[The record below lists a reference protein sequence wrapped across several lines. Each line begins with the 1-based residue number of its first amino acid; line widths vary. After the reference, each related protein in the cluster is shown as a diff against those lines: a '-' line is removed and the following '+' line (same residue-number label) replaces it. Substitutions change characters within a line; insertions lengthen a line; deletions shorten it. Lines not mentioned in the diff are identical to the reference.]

1 MLLANPTD
9 FKANRLPALQKYLG
23 GSPPTD
29 SYLLEVLKA
38 AQADAQRQLRVLLE
52 PTTIFAGGEP
62 TPDELASIGASPYL
76 VEPAY
81 DFEPNQW
88 SSDAWGFL
96 PTRQKPVQSVSGVQF
111 VWPGTGTIFTM
122 PENWIRLDRKYGHI
136 QFVPIGGSAQ
146 TMPLSIY
153 MMQSLGGGRVM
164 PQMIKLRYVAGLAN
178 AAQDYPDLVD
188 LIQRMAALR
197 MLQSAVL
204 AASSSISADGLS
216 QSSSAPDLG
225 KMGDSI
231 DAQLGRIRD
240 QIHGVRM
247 AFC

>member
-1 MLLANPTD
+1 MLLLTNVSD
-9 FKANRLPALQKYLG
+9 FRANRLPALQKYLG
-23 GSPPTD
+23 SPLPTD
-29 SYLLEVLKA
+29 AYLLATLQA

-52 PTTIFAGGEP
+52 PTTIFAGEP
-62 TPDELASIGASPYL
+62 TQAEIDALGTSPYL
-76 VEPAY
+76 TEPAY

-88 SSDAWGFL
+88 SGDAWGFL
-96 PTRQKPVQSVSGVQF
+96 PTRQKPIQSVQGVQF
-111 VWPGTGTIFTM
+111 VWPSAGTVFTM
-122 PENWIRLDRKYGHI
+122 PANWIRIDRKYGHI

-153 MMQSLGGGRVM
+153 MMQTMGGGRVM

-188 LIQRMAALR
+188 LIQRMATLR
-197 MLQSAVL
+197 LLQSAVL
-204 AASSSISADGLS
+204 PASSSISADGLS

-225 KMGDSI
+225 KMGDAI

-240 QIHGVRM
+240 QIHGVRI